1 MPGGKITIKHD
12 LPDLE
17 SYLAR
22 KRYPLDKWLVANNV
36 TSPEAF
42 KSLLSSN
49 KWNVSPEFQNFVFE
63 LLKPVFVPPTVVVEV
78 VYAPEVA
85 VHQTI
90 ESISEPIVVAPTTEE
105 LVVEQQEVFTVEEPV
120 VSVPEEP
127 LQEVDEVS
135 LVSSHSFKERKK
147 SR

>member
-49 KWNVSPEFQNFVFE
+49 KWNVTPEFQNFVFE
-63 LLKPVFVPPTVVVEV
+63 LLKPVFVPPIVVVA
-78 VYAPEVA
+78 APEVA
-85 VHQTI
+85 VRTI
-90 ESISEPIVVAPTTEE
+90 ESISEPVVVPTPEE
-105 LVVEQQEVFTVEEPV
+105 PVVEQQEVFTVEEPV

-127 LQEVDEVS
+127 VQTVDEVS
-135 LVSSHSFKERKK
+135 LVASHSFKERKK

>member
-49 KWNVSPEFQNFVFE
+49 KWNVTPEFQNFVFE
-63 LLKPVFVPPTVVVEV
+63 LLKPVFVPSVVVVE
-78 VYAPEVA
+78 APEVA
-85 VHQTI
+85 VQTI
-90 ESISEPIVVAPTTEE
+90 AIISEPVVVSPPPEE
-105 LVVEQQEVFTVEEPV
+105 PVVEQQEVFTVEEPV

-127 LQEVDEVS
+127 LQTLDEVS

>member
-49 KWNVSPEFQNFVFE
+49 KWNVTPEFQNFVFE
-63 LLKPVFVPPTVVVEV
+63 LLKPVFVPPIVVVA
-78 VYAPEVA
+78 APEVA
-85 VHQTI
+85 VQTI
-90 ESISEPIVVAPTTEE
+90 AIISEPVVVSPPAEE
-105 LVVEQQEVFTVEEPV
+105 PVVEQQEVFTVEEPV

-127 LQEVDEVS
+127 LQTLDEVS
-135 LVSSHSFKERKK
+135 LVASHSFKERKK

>member
-49 KWNVSPEFQNFVFE
+49 KWNVTPEFQNFVFE
-63 LLKPVFVPPTVVVEV
+63 LLKPVFVPSVVVVE
-78 VYAPEVA
+78 APEVA
-85 VHQTI
+85 VQTI
-90 ESISEPIVVAPTTEE
+90 AIISEPVVVSPPAEE
-105 LVVEQQEVFTVEEPV
+105 PVVEQQEVFTVEEPV

-127 LQEVDEVS
+127 VQPVEEVS

>member
-1 MPGGKITIKHD
+1 MPGGKITIKQD

-49 KWNVSPEFQNFVFE
+49 KWNVTPEFQNFVFE
-63 LLKPVFVPPTVVVEV
+63 LLKPVFVPSVVVVE
-78 VYAPEVA
+78 APEVA
-85 VHQTI
+85 VQTI
-90 ESISEPIVVAPTTEE
+90 AIISEPVVVSPPAEE
-105 LVVEQQEVFTVEEPV
+105 PVVEQQEVFTVEEPV

-127 LQEVDEVS
+127 LQTLDEVS

>member
-49 KWNVSPEFQNFVFE
+49 KWNVTPEFQNFVFE
-63 LLKPVFVPPTVVVEV
+63 LLKPVFVPSVVVVE
-78 VYAPEVA
+78 APEVA
-85 VHQTI
+85 VQTI
-90 ESISEPIVVAPTTEE
+90 AIISEPVVVSPPAEE
-105 LVVEQQEVFTVEEPV
+105 PVVEQQEVFTVEEPV

-127 LQEVDEVS
+127 LQTLDEVS

>member
-1 MPGGKITIKHD
+1 MPGGKITIKQD

-49 KWNVSPEFQNFVFE
+49 KWNVTPEFQNFVFE
-63 LLKPVFVPPTVVVEV
+63 LLKPVFVPSVVVVE
-78 VYAPEVA
+78 APEVA
-85 VHQTI
+85 VQTI
-90 ESISEPIVVAPTTEE
+90 AIISEPVVVPTPEE
-105 LVVEQQEVFTVEEPV
+105 PVVEQQEVFTVEEPV

-127 LQEVDEVS
+127 VQTVDEVS
-135 LVSSHSFKERKK
+135 LVASHSFKERKK

>member
-1 MPGGKITIKHD
+1 MPGGKVTIKHEV
-12 LPDLE
+12 PDLE

-49 KWNVSPEFQNFVFE
+49 KWNVTPEFQNFVFE
-63 LLKPVFVPPTVVVEV
+63 LLKPVFVPPIVVVA
-78 VYAPEVA
+78 APEVA
-85 VHQTI
+85 VQTI
-90 ESISEPIVVAPTTEE
+90 ESISEPVVVLPPEQP
-105 LVVEQQEVFTVEEPV
+105 VVEQQEVFTVEEPV

-127 LQEVDEVS
+127 VQTVDEVS
-135 LVSSHSFKERKK
+135 LVASHSFKERKK

>member
-49 KWNVSPEFQNFVFE
+49 KWNVTPEFQNFVFE
-63 LLKPVFVPPTVVVEV
+63 LLKPVFVPPIVVVE
-78 VYAPEVA
+78 APEVA
-85 VHQTI
+85 VQTI
-90 ESISEPIVVAPTTEE
+90 AIISEPVVVSPPAEE
-105 LVVEQQEVFTVEEPV
+105 PVVEQQEVFTVEEPV

-127 LQEVDEVS
+127 LQTLDEVS

>member
-1 MPGGKITIKHD
+1 MPGGKITIKQD

-36 TSPEAF
+36 TSPKAF

-49 KWNVSPEFQNFVFE
+49 KWNVTPEFQNFVFE
-63 LLKPVFVPPTVVVEV
+63 LLKPVFVPSVVVVE
-78 VYAPEVA
+78 APEVA
-85 VHQTI
+85 VQTI
-90 ESISEPIVVAPTTEE
+90 AIISEPVVVSPPPEE
-105 LVVEQQEVFTVEEPV
+105 PVVEQQEVFTVEEPV

>member
-1 MPGGKITIKHD
+1 MPGGKITENHN

-17 SYLAR
+17 SFLVR
-22 KRYPLDKWLVANNV
+22 KRYPLNKWLTANQI

-49 KWNVSPEFQNFVFE
+49 KWNVTPEFQNFVFE
-63 LLKPVFVPPTVVVEV
+63 LLKPVFVPSVVVVE
-78 VYAPEVA
+78 APEVA
-85 VHQTI
+85 VQTI
-90 ESISEPIVVAPTTEE
+90 AIISEPVVVSPPPEE
-105 LVVEQQEVFTVEEPV
+105 PVVEQQEVFTVEEPV

-127 LQEVDEVS
+127 VQPVEEVS

>member
-1 MPGGKITIKHD
+1 MPGGKITENHN

-17 SYLAR
+17 SFLVR
-22 KRYPLDKWLVANNV
+22 KRYPLNKWLTANQI

-42 KSLLSSN
+42 KSLISSN
-49 KWNVSPEFQNFVFE
+49 KWNISSEFQNFVFE
-63 LLKPVFVPPTVVVEV
+63 LLKPVFVPSVVVVE
-78 VYAPEVA
+78 APEVA
-85 VHQTI
+85 VQTI
-90 ESISEPIVVAPTTEE
+90 AIISEPVVVSPPPEE
-105 LVVEQQEVFTVEEPV
+105 PVVEQQEVFTVEEPV

-127 LQEVDEVS
+127 LQLVEEVS